1 MSSCNCFICGGEII
15 SDKMLINKIAI
26 CLDCI
31 KKSNPEDDFKSV
43 KDIIA
48 SFKKI
53 SIKKKKAK

>member
-1 MSSCNCFICGGEII
+1 MSSCNCFICGEEIT

-26 CLDCI
+26 CLKCI
-31 KKSNPEDDFKSV
+31 KQSNIEDDFKSV

-53 SIKKKKAK
+53 SILRKKKK